1 MKATLHPL
9 VSALLAATVL
19 LSACTGPAPT
29 PGLPSSPATTSTP
42 VAPTETALPTVT
54 KTAVP
59 TSVPTIEIEPTPEPE
74 FAQPAGC
81 LSAEDQAGLS
91 TEQMLAY
98 ADSLLG
104 FSIPLSELKLPRAWN
119 AAADTNLTLEEG
131 VLAFDVNHVREG
143 YRLQYALNALHVAG
157 FAAYLRHNERDE
169 THILAV
175 SLNQPPPAAWEDYIS
190 AYWTGKAPAGDS
202 TLLPGLRLT
211 PCDWMVAS
219 GRAPDLE
226 AGTLEAADWSQ
237 PDLAS
242 AGEAYLAEMTE
253 DAFEVAYKID
263 WLEGGK
269 TESPVTMCGPL
280 TWSINTDARA
290 FPPGYGE
297 WMQGPKSFW
306 LPSPSLNGRPW
317 SLFPADTYTVM
328 KNEEPLRKFDFSTF
342 PLHSGDIVY
351 TYSGGDGFDHV
362 MVVTDVDEDG
372 RVYAVS
378 NIIRYRPIK
387 WYSIEHIM
395 LYDPGDPLA
404 GYFFN
409 EWATDF
415 VNGRTGHG
423 GFEVLRWNWRAKDI
437 NREDASYT
445 VQPGDTLP
453 LVAARW
459 RTPPEEI
466 LRANGMEKDAQL
478 SIGQEL
484 VIPAMPL
491 H

>member
-1 MKATLHPL
+1 MKANLRPL
-9 VSALLAATVL
+9 VSSLCAAALL
-19 LSACTGPAPT
+19 LSACAGPTATPAPSSQ
-29 PGLPSSPATTSTP
+29 PVPSFTP
-42 VAPTETALPTVT
+42 VVPTVTALPTMTATIPPTAEAPTETPPALVL
-54 KTAVP
+54 
-59 TSVPTIEIEPTPEPE
+59 EY
-74 FAQPAGC
+74 AQPAGC
-81 LSAEDQAGLS
+81 LSAAQQAELN
-91 TEQMLAY
+91 TEGMLAY

-104 FSIPLSELKLPRAWN
+104 FSIPLSTLKLPRAWN
-119 AAADTNLTLEEG
+119 AAAGTNLTLAEG
-131 VLAFDVNHVREG
+131 VLAFDVNHIREG

-157 FAAYLRHNERDE
+157 FAAYLREDERNEK
-169 THILAV
+169 HILAV
-175 SLNQPPPAAWEDYIS
+175 SLNQPPPAPWEEYAS
-190 AYWTGKAPAGDS
+190 AYWTGEAPAGDP

-219 GRAPDLE
+219 GRTPDLE
-226 AGTLEAADWSQ
+226 AGALEAADWSQ
-237 PDLAS
+237 PDLAT
-242 AGEAYLAEMTE
+242 AGETYLAEMTE

-280 TWSINTDARA
+280 TWSINKDARA
-290 FPPGYGE
+290 FPLGYGE
-297 WMQGPKSFW
+297 WLEGPKSFW

-317 SLFPADTYTVM
+317 SLFPPDTFTVM

-342 PLHSGDIVY
+342 PLHPGDIVY
-351 TYSGGDGFDHV
+351 TYGGRDGFDHV
-362 MVVTDVDEDG
+362 IVVTDVDEDG

-395 LYDPGDPLA
+395 LYDPSDPMA

-437 NREDASYT
+437 SGEDASYT

-478 SIGQEL
+478 TVGQEL
-484 VIPAMPL
+484 VIPAMP
-491 H
+491 